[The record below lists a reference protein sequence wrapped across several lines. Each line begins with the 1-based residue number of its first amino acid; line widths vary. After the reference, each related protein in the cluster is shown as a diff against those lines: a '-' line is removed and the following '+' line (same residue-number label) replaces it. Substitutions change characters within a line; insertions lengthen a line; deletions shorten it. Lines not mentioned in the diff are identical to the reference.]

1 MSDNIEVMIYDDPNE
16 VIKEIFE
23 ALLSRYQIGLETSI
37 KGRDF
42 MVSIYCITNV
52 IRQFLN
58 VVVHILILQTG

>member
-1 MSDNIEVMIYDDPNE
+1 MHWMSDNIEVMIYDDPNE

-52 IRQFLN
+52 IR
-58 VVVHILILQTG
+58 